1 MYITNKEYK
10 LGGCY
15 IKLPIVLTDDL
26 YEAAKIAGVKNFKIL
41 AQHPDCGNNEF
52 EYSEFTKISHS
63 EYELVKTYCRVL
75 DAFVDFKNYEF
86 LDKFVISKL
95 SKIPNRG
102 IDYNLFVIVND
113 AEYYLTVSDEIINI
127 LEFDI
132 SKSFGDNFEDY
143 RFLLLELIKHEHH
156 TTGVYEYDE
165 EYPIEAMDINI
176 FNCWKEN
183 SYKKLKNR
191 NLGDLEICFERL
203 LNYLFNKIKI

>member
-15 IKLPIVLTDDL
+15 IKLPIVLADDL
-26 YEAAKIAGVKNFKIL
+26 YEAAKITGAKNFKIL

-52 EYSEFTKISHS
+52 EHSEFTKISQS
-63 EYELVKTYCRVL
+63 EYELLKTYCRVI
-75 DAFVDFKNYEF
+75 DAFVDFKNYKF

-95 SKIPNRG
+95 SKIPNGG
-102 IDYNLFVIVND
+102 IDYNLYVIVND

-132 SKSFGDNFEDY
+132 SKSFGDDFEGY
-143 RFLLLELIKHEHH
+143 RFLLLELIENEHY
-156 TTGVYEYDE
+156 TTDVYEFDE
-165 EYPIEAMDINI
+165 DYPIYAMDINV
-176 FNCWKEN
+176 FNLWKQN
-183 SYKKLKNR
+183 AFNKLKNKK
-191 NLGDLEICFERL
+191 LGDLEICFERM